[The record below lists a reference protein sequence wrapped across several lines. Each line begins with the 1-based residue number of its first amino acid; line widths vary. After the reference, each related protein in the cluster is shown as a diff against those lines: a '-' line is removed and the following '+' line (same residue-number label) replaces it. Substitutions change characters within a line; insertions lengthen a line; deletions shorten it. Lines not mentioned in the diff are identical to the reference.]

1 VKGFQGRGE
10 KILSKGINTVIVSI
24 AVHHNGGEEIVGLIG
39 ELPFFDFI
47 DRKDVGMG
55 A

>member
-1 VKGFQGRGE
+1 MKGFQGREE
-10 KILSKGINTVIVSI
+10 KILSKEINTVIVSI

-39 ELPFFDFI
+39 ELTFFDFI
-47 DRKDVGMG
+47 DGKDVGMG